1 MWRPSTTI
9 VALPR
14 LRQAPPSQPIT
25 IAARVSKIVEF
36 LCMNSFVVAIDFL
49 QPWWGTKLF
58 RILFFAAH
66 HSNQE
71 GIGLKGFKGH
81 PPKQ

>member
-25 IAARVSKIVEF
+25 IAARVSKIVRF
-36 LCMNSFVVAIDFL
+36 LCMNDFVE
-49 QPWWGTKLF
+49 
-58 RILFFAAH
+58 AH
-66 HSNQE
+66 LHV
-71 GIGLKGFKGH
+71 I
-81 PPKQ
+81 

>member
-36 LCMNSFVVAIDFL
+36 LCMNDFVVAHLHVI
-49 QPWWGTKLF
+49 
-58 RILFFAAH
+58 
-66 HSNQE
+66 
-71 GIGLKGFKGH
+71 
-81 PPKQ
+81 